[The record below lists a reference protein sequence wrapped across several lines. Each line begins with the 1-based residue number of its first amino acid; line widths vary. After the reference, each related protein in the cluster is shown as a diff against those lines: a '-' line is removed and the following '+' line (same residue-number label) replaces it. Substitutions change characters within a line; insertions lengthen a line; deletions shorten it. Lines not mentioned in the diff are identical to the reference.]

1 MISSAN
7 VLTDLYLSIAAL
19 IGVFCLIQ
27 SLQTKDPYDPVNR
40 RFLFGLKVTF
50 MLFCGRA
57 LVVITGGEDFRFVIL
72 LAAGLLPLAV
82 ALLTEG
88 LLRRHAPPFVKAVLG
103 IGAAILAVLAFVS
116 PALIDPTRLWAILAF
131 QLFGLG
137 ASGWMVVTRDK
148 TSLSASENLMVG
160 RLGLSLILLIPMVA
174 ADFMMVYIRLPVQ
187 ISALG
192 VLVLCWLAIGLGRP
206 QTGHGGPLVS
216 LAVLIVAAVCAGS
229 LVGIMTEAGR
239 GGSVI
244 AVIVV
249 LAAMLVVAILN
260 DARSLRIEE
269 QSESLLRHMADGT
282 QTNARAFLR
291 ELQSHP
297 LVEGAIMVEAAQLS
311 DLDVGTLDQIF
322 LAAPVLAK
330 SEPPAVGEKAQDHIG
345 HLFER
350 FAATHILQVSAAPRL
365 LVALAMP
372 AISAS
377 PHSALELQAV
387 QRMAALIARTEV
399 QND

>member
-1 MISSAN
+1 
-7 VLTDLYLSIAAL
+7 
-19 IGVFCLIQ
+19 
-27 SLQTKDPYDPVNR
+27 
-40 RFLFGLKVTF
+40 
-50 MLFCGRA
+50 
-57 LVVITGGEDFRFVIL
+57 
-72 LAAGLLPLAV
+72 
-82 ALLTEG
+82 
-88 LLRRHAPPFVKAVLG
+88 
-103 IGAAILAVLAFVS
+103 
-116 PALIDPTRLWAILAF
+116 
-131 QLFGLG
+131 
-137 ASGWMVVTRDK
+137 
-148 TSLSASENLMVG
+148 
-160 RLGLSLILLIPMVA
+160 
-174 ADFMMVYIRLPVQ
+174 
-187 ISALG
+187 
-192 VLVLCWLAIGLGRP
+192 
-206 QTGHGGPLVS
+206 LVS

-311 DLDVGTLDQIF
+311 DLDMGTLDQIF

-350 FAATHILQVSAAPRL
+350 FAAPHILQVSAAPRL